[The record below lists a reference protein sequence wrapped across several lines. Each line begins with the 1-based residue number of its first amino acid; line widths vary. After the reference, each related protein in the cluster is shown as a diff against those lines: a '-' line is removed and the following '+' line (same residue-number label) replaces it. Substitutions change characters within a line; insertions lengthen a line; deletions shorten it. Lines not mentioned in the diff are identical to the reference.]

1 MTEQPGTAFDNGH
14 VRAPKDWLQG
24 TAVSCLVTVAVA
36 VTERKAGARP
46 VICKRD
52 DGVNALFC
60 IRNSKGNKNTRQP
73 ENEL

>member
-36 VTERKAGARP
+36 VIGGKLG
-46 VICKRD
+46 
-52 DGVNALFC
+52 
-60 IRNSKGNKNTRQP
+60 RNG
-73 ENEL
+73 